1 MMKRSTVFLLAW
13 YATVMVFVVLAA
25 VFPLLNHS
33 VFDVSLWI
41 STEQLIFTLVLL
53 IVILTFFLTILVQT
67 SNILATQGLRQN
79 LRSIL
84 QNKSIRATADEDQ
97 LLLQLSE
104 KVTNLTRQVQM
115 IDNQDLV
122 KREEIVEG
130 ERRRIARDLH
140 DTVSQELFAT
150 SMILSGLTSNLA
162 SISPETM
169 NQQLLTVKQMIETA
183 QRDLRI
189 LLLHL
194 RPSELDGKSLVEGFD
209 LILKEV
215 SDKSNIQ
222 VQFKHEVGDL
232 PKLVEEHLFRIAQE
246 IISNTLRHAHA
257 KHLDV
262 YLIQSETELQLK
274 MTDDGV
280 GFIQDEEQELSYGLA
295 NIQERVED
303 LAGTLKIRSA
313 PNKGVAIDIWIPLL
327 NGGED
332 DKTSEKGDKHVKD

>member
-1 MMKRSTVFLLAW
+1 MIKKSTVFLLVW
-13 YATVMVFVVLAA
+13 YAAIMVFVVLSAIL
-25 VFPLLNHS
+25 PLFNYSIL
-33 VFDVSLWI
+33 DLSLWI

-53 IVILTFFLTILVQT
+53 IVILTFFLIVLVQT
-67 SNILATQGLRQN
+67 SNILATQGIRQN
-79 LRSIL
+79 LRLIL

-104 KVTNLTRQVQM
+104 KVTSLTRQVQM

-122 KREEIVEG
+122 KREEIVED

-150 SMILSGLTSNLA
+150 SMILSGLTSNLS
-162 SISPETM
+162 SISSDNM
-169 NQQLLTVKQMIETA
+169 NHQLQTVKQMIETA

-215 SDKSNIQ
+215 SDKSSIE
-222 VQFKHEVGDL
+222 VQFKHEVKLL

-262 YLIQSETELQLK
+262 YLIQSDSELQLK
-274 MTDDGV
+274 MVDDGV
-280 GFIQDEEQELSYGLA
+280 GFVNNDQQNISYGLG

-303 LAGTLKIRSA
+303 MAGTIKIRTA
-313 PNKGVAIDIWIPLL
+313 PNKGVAIDIRIPLL
-327 NGGED
+327 ND
-332 DKTSEKGDKHVKD
+332 TD

>member
-1 MMKRSTVFLLAW
+1 MMKKSTIFLLAW
-13 YATVMVFVVLAA
+13 YATVMIFVVLSA
-25 VFPLLNHS
+25 VLPLLKHS
-33 VFDVSLWI
+33 LFDVSLWI
-41 STEQLIFTLVLL
+41 STEQLIFTLILL
-53 IVILTFFLTILVQT
+53 IVILTFFLMVLVQT
-67 SNILATQGLRQN
+67 SNTVATQSMRQN

-84 QNKSIRATADEDQ
+84 QNKSIRTTVDQDQ

-104 KVTNLTRQVQM
+104 KVTSLTRQVQM

-122 KREEIVEG
+122 KREEIVES

-162 SISPETM
+162 NISQENMT
-169 NQQLLTVKQMIETA
+169 QQLQTVKQMIESA

-215 SDKSNIQ
+215 NDKSSID
-222 VQFKHEVGDL
+222 VQFKHEVGVL

-262 YLIQSETELQLK
+262 YLIQTENELQLK

-280 GFIQDEEQELSYGLA
+280 GFVQSEDQDLSYGLE

-303 LAGTLKIRSA
+303 IAGTLKIRTA
-313 PNKGVAIDIWIPLL
+313 PNKGVAIDIRIPLL
-327 NGGED
+327 
-332 DKTSEKGDKHVKD
+332 S